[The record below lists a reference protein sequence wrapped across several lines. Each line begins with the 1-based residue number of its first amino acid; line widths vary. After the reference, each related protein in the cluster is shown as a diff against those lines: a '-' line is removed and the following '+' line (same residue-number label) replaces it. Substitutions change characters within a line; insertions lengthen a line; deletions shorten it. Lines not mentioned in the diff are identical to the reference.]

1 MSDITR
7 ESPLQARQD
16 DSVGRGVGGENYLV
30 LQCYGSEGIFHECT
44 YALLSLSRL
53 YTPEELANV
62 EIWLYTDKP
71 EWFKGL
77 KDCWLP
83 LHYRQINDETIKQW
97 RGQINFVHRVKIEV
111 LKDFVKNRQGNVL
124 YLDTDIVFTGR
135 IDQLL
140 KNINTGQLYMHVR
153 EGLVSDRGNNIFA
166 KLDTHLRKNVSHKVN
181 DRPVHELAMWNAG
194 VLGFNT
200 KYNYVLDE
208 VLAFTDSQYPV
219 FPKHV
224 VEQFAFSVYF
234 QQAGVVRAAA
244 PYIFHYW
251 KLKEA
256 RHLLASF
263 FEHFKDKSWDDL
275 VRYSALVQVHVLM
288 QEKLNFFQNRSVH
301 AHIMKKQWLPERQD
315 WEELTK
321 QI

>member
-1 MSDITR
+1 MEHVTR
-7 ESPLQARQD
+7 ESTTPAYRQAGQ
-16 DSVGRGVGGENYLV
+16 GARGFLV
-30 LQCYGSEGIFHECT
+30 LQCYGNPGIFHECT

-53 YTPEELANV
+53 YSKEELANV

-83 LHYRQINDETIKQW
+83 LNYRQVDEATIKQW
-97 RGQINFVHRVKIEV
+97 RGKIDFVHRVKIEV

-124 YLDTDIVFTGR
+124 YLDTDIVFTTR

-140 KNINTGQLYMHVR
+140 KNISNGQLYMHVR
-153 EGLVSDRGNNIFA
+153 EGVVSAGQNPIFK
-166 KLDTHLRKNVSHKVN
+166 KLDTHLRKNVNHQVN
-181 DRPVHELAMWNAG
+181 SKPVHELAMWNAG

-208 VLAFTDSQYPV
+208 VLSFTDSQYPA

-263 FEHFKDKSWDDL
+263 FEHFKGATWDEL
-275 VRYSALVQVHVLM
+275 VRYSELVQMHVLM
-288 QEKLNFFQNRSVH
+288 QEKVNFYQNRSVH
-301 AHIMKKQWLPERQD
+301 AHILKQHWLPEKVD
-315 WEELTK
+315 WVELMK
-321 QI
+321 HI

>member
-1 MSDITR
+1 MSDITTD
-7 ESPLQARQD
+7 SPRQRV
-16 DSVGRGVGGENYLV
+16 SGYLV
-30 LQCYGSEGIFHECT
+30 FQCYGTEGIFHECT

-53 YTPEELANV
+53 YSPADLANV
-62 EIWLYTDKP
+62 EIWIYTDKP
-71 EWFKGL
+71 EWFKAL

-83 LHYRQINDETIKQW
+83 LHYRQIDPATIAQW

-111 LKDFVKNRQGNVL
+111 LKDFVKTRQGNVL
-124 YLDTDIVFTGR
+124 YLDTDIVFTHH
-135 IDQLL
+135 IEQLL
-140 KNINTGQLYMHVR
+140 KNIGAGQLYMHVR
-153 EGLVSDRGNNIFA
+153 EGVVSDRSNIIFE
-166 KLDTHLRKNVSHKVN
+166 KLDRHLRKNVPHKIN
-181 DRPVHELAMWNAG
+181 GRAIHDLPMWNAG

-200 KYNYVLDE
+200 KYNYLLDE
-208 VLAFTDSQYPV
+208 VLTFTDTEYPR

-263 FEHFKDKSWDDL
+263 FEHFKNSRWDDL
-275 VRYSALVQVHVLM
+275 VRYSALVQIHVLM
-288 QEKLNFFQNRSVH
+288 QEKLNFFQNRGVH
-301 AHIMKKQWLPERQD
+301 AHILKKHWLPETQD
-315 WEELTK
+315 WEELSK
-321 QI
+321 QV